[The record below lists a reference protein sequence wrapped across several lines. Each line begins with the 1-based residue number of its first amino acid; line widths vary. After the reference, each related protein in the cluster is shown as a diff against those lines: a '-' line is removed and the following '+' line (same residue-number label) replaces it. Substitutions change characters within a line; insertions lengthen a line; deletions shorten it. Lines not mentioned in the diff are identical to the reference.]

1 MTKSSRA
8 TSAVKKLVYV
18 GPNLNGSQLLTY
30 QVFIGGYPSYMDKE
44 FAEKPYLKKLFVPI
58 SQLPAAKMQIQTAGT
73 PLNLY
78 FKKALEV

>member
-8 TSAVKKLVYV
+8 KSVANRLVYV
-18 GPNLNGSQLLTY
+18 GPNLSGSQLLTY
-30 QVFIGGYPSYMDKE
+30 QVFIGGYPNYLDKE

-58 SQLPAAKMQIQTAGT
+58 AELPMAKQEIQATGT
-73 PLNLY
+73 PLNMY